1 MTTTAITPVVATPV
15 VATPV
20 VATPV
25 VATPVVAT
33 PVVATP
39 VVPPKSYASYPGVFY
54 IDPETKKPVRSLTT
68 SFLETKSYAA
78 KSPISGY
85 GCFSKKEIKSG
96 EMIEECS
103 AILLDTTTK
112 SNTDWVITQY
122 MFTWPCEQE
131 DPVCK
136 ENGSTFFVPTGNAL
150 LYNHSDTPN
159 TYWIYDR
166 SMKRIFLA
174 ALRDIKENE
183 ELTWY
188 YGHGYAKRLRDGTAG
203 NPGGCKPCEQR
214 QKELEEKRKLQENLQ
229 LKTNNEATLLASPPV
244 ISPTNINNFEGK
256 KKELMDY
263 WIDKKNKEKIAN
275 TPIEFRSMVVPENKI
290 NDNIQDG

>member
-1 MTTTAITPVVATPV
+1 MTTSELTTETTKSPTE
-15 VATPV
+15 
-20 VATPV
+20 
-25 VATPVVAT
+25 
-33 PVVATP
+33 
-39 VVPPKSYASYPGVFY
+39 VVPNKPTSQPVTTPKSYASYSGAFY
-54 IDPETKKPVRSLTT
+54 TDPETKKQIKSLTT
-68 SFLETKSYAA
+68 TFIENKSHPA

-85 GCFSKKEIKSG
+85 GCFAKMEIKSG

-112 SNTDWVITQY
+112 SNTDWVVTNY
-122 MFTWPCEQE
+122 LFTWPCDHE

-136 ENGSTFFVPTGNAL
+136 EHGSTFFVPTGNAL

-159 TYWIYDR
+159 SYWIYDR

-188 YGHGYAKRLRDGTAG
+188 YGAGYAKRLRDGTNG
-203 NPGGCKPCEQR
+203 NRTGCKPCMQK

-229 LKTNNEATLLASPPV
+229 LKSNNEASLLATP
-244 ISPTNINNFEGK
+244 ISMDNMEDK
-256 KKELMDY
+256 KKQLMDH
-263 WIDKKNKEKIAN
+263 WLEKKNKENVTKA
-275 TPIEFRSMVVPENKI
+275 PLDFRSMVLPEKI
-290 NDNIQDG
+290 IDDNIQDG